1 MYLELTWK
9 INRLKRWWTNQSFAD
24 RLFLYMN
31 CLFVFMVIGVPLLC
45 MLFNIPLD

>member
-9 INRLKRWWTNQSFAD
+9 INRLKRWWSNQSFAD

-31 CLFVFMVIGVPLLC
+31 GLLLMMMVGVPLLC
-45 MLFNIPLD
+45 FLFNIPMD